1 MDQNPEMDQNP
12 KNIFQSFVRK
22 ELLVNKKIIRAC
34 AMRTK
39 LLTCHKKP
47 RIACKTEGSI

>member
-1 MDQNPEMDQNP
+1 MDQNP
-12 KNIFQSFVRK
+12 KMDQIQKYFSIFVRK